1 MNKIFALIILIVAA
15 IIYFYSSNNPKDS
28 GCVQFLK
35 KKGVMAN
42 HPKRRDMEFDILN
55 DLSKAPIDLKSYYEK
70 CKDRCDRVISKE
82 GDKTFNQI
90 PLNVQ
95 TFDGFCDRVPE
106 WSSPETSYVF
116 QRDDP
121 RVSKKDV
128 LCQRAQLSG
137 LCYIHGPDMLQHYL
151 VSINTNTSAP
161 MIDISKLI
169 RKSYNAKQLED
180 HIFNDKGG
188 SSHTMLKSILEPG
201 SIISSS
207 KLPLIEQD
215 LKEFGPILVSGFE
228 VFEDFHKAEL
238 SSYHG
243 NPVGKFLGLHAMIII
258 GSRTKENKNFYLLQN
273 WWKQMQFVEV
283 DEVYLKHCNPT
294 LYYVE
299 TPQYKIP
306 DKFATDSVRYAENE
320 NLDKPESMPYEG
332 PLKGIY

>member
-1 MNKIFALIILIVAA
+1 
-15 IIYFYSSNNPKDS
+15 
-28 GCVQFLK
+28 
-35 KKGVMAN
+35 
-42 HPKRRDMEFDILN
+42 
-55 DLSKAPIDLKSYYEK
+55 
-70 CKDRCDRVISKE
+70 
-82 GDKTFNQI
+82 
-90 PLNVQ
+90 
-95 TFDGFCDRVPE
+95 
-106 WSSPETSYVF
+106 
-116 QRDDP
+116 
-121 RVSKKDV
+121 
-128 LCQRAQLSG
+128 
-137 LCYIHGPDMLQHYL
+137 MLQHYL

-188 SSHTMLKSILEPG
+188 SSHTMLKSILEPY
-201 SIISSS
+201 SIISSIG
-207 KLPLIEQD
+207 LQNIGQC

-228 VFEDFHKAEL
+228 VFEDFRKAEL

-258 GSRTKENKNFYLLQN
+258 GSRTNENKNIYLLQN

-283 DEVYLKHCNPT
+283 DEVYLKQCNPT

-320 NLDKPESMPYEG
+320 NLDKPESIPEIG
-332 PLKGIY
+332 RAHV